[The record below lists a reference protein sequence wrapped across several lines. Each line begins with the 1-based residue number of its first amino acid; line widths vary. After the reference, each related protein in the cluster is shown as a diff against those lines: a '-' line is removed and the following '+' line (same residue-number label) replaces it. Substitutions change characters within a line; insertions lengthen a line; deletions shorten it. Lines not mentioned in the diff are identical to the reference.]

1 MIELT
6 FLKVLM
12 LIKQMNQNNA
22 AFVTTVFFRKKV
34 SSFNS
39 MSTTDVLMMY

>member
-6 FLKVLM
+6 FLKVFM

-22 AFVTTVFFRKKV
+22 VFVTTGIF
-34 SSFNS
+34 
-39 MSTTDVLMMY
+39 